1 MFWKRPNLY
10 RDFVVADD
18 LDSVIAII
26 DAGLLQSD
34 TEMLLDVNS
43 FVENLPFGKKSGQHQ
58 RHICSK
64 NCLSESGLSRHVKLK
79 RQENFPLNKKS
90 RILRHS

>member
-1 MFWKRPNLY
+1 MKTDNLY
-10 RDFVVADD
+10 RDFLVADG
-18 LDSVIAII
+18 LDSVIATV

-43 FVENLPFGKKSGQHQ
+43 FVENLPFGKKSGQLQ
-58 RHICSK
+58 CHICSK
-64 NCLSESGLSRHVKLK
+64 NCLSESGLLRHVKLK